1 MKNRRIEEMGKKGDT
16 KRRNVIKNG
25 VWPRARIRRKFG
37 GWGGEGCGLV
47 MAQRKAAD
55 ELKFYMNST
64 LESASVAMKEREN
77 SVKMHYLYIK

>member
-1 MKNRRIEEMGKKGDT
+1 MKNRRIEEMGKKGST

-37 GWGGEGCGLV
+37 GWEGGGLV

-55 ELKFYMNST
+55 ELKFYMNSA
-64 LESASVAMKEREN
+64 LESAFVAMKEREN
-77 SVKMHYLYIK
+77 SVKMHYLYSE